1 MAFRFTTL
9 ADGRPVLLD
18 GGLVAGDTAR
28 WWDLGRL
35 TDGRLADPLV
45 ALEDSAALDALTGD
59 DGIPHGEADGEV
71 ALGDLGPAV
80 PRPRQVFGIGMNF
93 VAHIE
98 EMGRT
103 APAIPVIFTKWPT
116 CLAGPGDDIQV
127 VGERTDYEVELVAVI
142 GRGCHDIEPDE
153 AWGALAGV
161 AVGQDV
167 SDRALQLASSPPQF
181 SLGKSHPTFGPLGP
195 VTSLDLLDDPDDL
208 TLHCSVDGELRQD
221 SHTSLMILGVPGL
234 ISYLSKV
241 VTLLPGD
248 LVFTGTPAGVG
259 DPQGRCLA
267 PGQLV
272 ESEIPG
278 EVLDLD
284 APDGLHAELGVLE
297 HLDVADGVECQPGGR
312 AADRAEVE
320 AAMAGA
326 RLGDLA

>member
-18 GGLVAGDTAR
+18 GGLVTGDTAR

-278 EVLDLD
+278 V
-284 APDGLHAELGVLE
+284 
-297 HLDVADGVECQPGGR
+297 GR
-312 AADRAEVE
+312 LVN
-320 AAMAGA
+320 
-326 RLGDLA
+326 LCV